1 MTYHPSQPLN
11 KRHKRHMCHGVSL
24 QMTHASSSVTEK
36 TIKSM
41 GVTHVALVT
50 GRTGVL
56 EGDTTSVTVIVTQA
70 SRTVCSLVPMPRF
83 VSGWRTVGVGHAFA
97 LCGDTAIPVGLFLTL
112 RIHHFSVSAIISCL
126 GNQYPRQAHE
136 DQVSND
142 RDDENGKK
150 PKHANNDRRYD
161 LARQQNRQWRNENCK
176 KVIHRNSPLPDCRVE
191 MLT

>member
-1 MTYHPSQPLN
+1 MIERNERNKFEQCVTCSHPSERN
-11 KRHKRHMCHGVSL
+11 ARN
-24 QMTHASSSVTEK
+24 
-36 TIKSM
+36 
-41 GVTHVALVT
+41 
-50 GRTGVL
+50 
-56 EGDTTSVTVIVTQA
+56 TTLGSVTVVRWVA
-70 SRTVCSLVPMPRF
+70 WMAGLVPMPRF
-83 VSGWRTVGVGHAFA
+83 LCGWGTVDGKHAFA

-126 GNQYPRQAHE
+126 GNQYPRQDHE

-142 RDDENGKK
+142 RDDDNGKK

-161 LARQQNRQWRNENCK
+161 LARQQNRQWRNENRK